1 MGLTNAGNAPATVTF
16 AVTSSGNAPSG
27 TWSFDTATLPG
38 FSSLPDGT
46 TAFSAYFNAPVVAS
60 NTAYSGG
67 LATFTLTNTP
77 LCATTLP
84 VASATMAGTATTAQ
98 PITVTPASIVF
109 TAIPC
114 GASAPAGGSST
125 VTIKNVT
132 NQDASWTASIPG
144 NAINGSTFT
153 LSASSGTVAK
163 NSTATFTISAAPIP
177 TDLSVI
183 APSSGPE
190 YSNTLTVT
198 VGAST
203 FTIPVSELA
212 SGLFLQLPPSLTA
225 TDPRMGNTFTSRNFL
240 LQNWGDI
247 GANVTLTLTNTSSAL
262 LSLNTVAQ
270 SPGTNPITS
279 YINKTGSGGRVGV
292 TDYVINTSATGTTG
306 SASVAATVP
315 GGTAVC
321 WPLPTMTVAAQ

>member
-1 MGLTNAGNAPATVTF
+1 
-16 AVTSSGNAPSG
+16 
-27 TWSFDTATLPG
+27 
-38 FSSLPDGT
+38 
-46 TAFSAYFNAPVVAS
+46 
-60 NTAYSGG
+60 
-67 LATFTLTNTP
+67 
-77 LCATTLP
+77 
-84 VASATMAGTATTAQ
+84 
-98 PITVTPASIVF
+98 
-109 TAIPC
+109 
-114 GASAPAGGSST
+114 

-144 NAINGSTFT
+144 NAINGTTFT